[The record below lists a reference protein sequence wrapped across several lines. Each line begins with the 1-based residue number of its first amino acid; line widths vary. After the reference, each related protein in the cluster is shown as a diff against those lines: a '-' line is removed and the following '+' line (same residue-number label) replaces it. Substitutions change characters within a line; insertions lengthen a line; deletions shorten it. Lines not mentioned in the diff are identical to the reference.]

1 MKQPLYILMVFILY
15 CWSAGSIIDIYSRRH
30 EVKKGTYQ
38 SYLDM
43 LELFRHE
50 SIRTK
55 FYTDFC
61 LVNLIHLITE
71 LYFCYLLIS

>member
-1 MKQPLYILMVFILY
+1 MVFILY